1 MTGSP
6 IKDCIKVLDETK
18 GDLEK
23 AKELLRQRGLA
34 DAEKKIGRAT
44 SEGFIAMKIDKQ
56 YQFLTMVELHC
67 ETDFVAKTA
76 NFRDGLER
84 FIDTI
89 HNDRSIEIN
98 HKELADP
105 TKIQS
110 LFDLKLIK
118 PLDSDLKEQ
127 TIGEGVKYIISKTQE
142 NCKLAKVYQRSWN
155 PRKGEFMQAY
165 IHNP

>member
-34 DAEKKIGRAT
+34 EAEKKIGRAT
-44 SEGFIAMKIDKQ
+44 AEGFIAMKIDKEK
-56 YQFLTMVELHC
+56 QFLTMVELHC
-67 ETDFVAKTA
+67 ETDFVAKTS

-89 HNDRSIEIN
+89 H
-98 HKELADP
+98 
-105 TKIQS
+105 
-110 LFDLKLIK
+110 
-118 PLDSDLKEQ
+118 
-127 TIGEGVKYIISKTQE
+127 
-142 NCKLAKVYQRSWN
+142 
-155 PRKGEFMQAY
+155 
-165 IHNP
+165 